1 MAPRFRSTLMI
12 TLILLPFSARAG
24 DKPPVRSPLFE
35 QVVDCRHESDAT
47 KRLACYD
54 RSVDAMNAA
63 ADAHQIAVV
72 DQAQVHEARRSLFG
86 LTLPR
91 LSLFDG
97 DDGDK
102 QDIDQIQ
109 STITSTTYDQDN
121 RLIFTIE
128 GGARWHQIDDRP
140 SFQARRGA
148 KVTIKKAALGSFFAD
163 FARGAGIR
171 VRRDN

>member
-1 MAPRFRSTLMI
+1 MPILSCRALTI
-12 TLILLPFSARAG
+12 TLLLLPVAAQAA
-24 DKPPVRSPLFE
+24 DKPQARSSLFQ
-35 QVVDCRHESDAT
+35 QVIDCRHESDAT
-47 KRLACYD
+47 RRLACYD
-54 RSVDAMNAA
+54 RSVDAMNTAA
-63 ADAHQIAVV
+63 NDHQIVVV

-91 LSLFDG
+91 LSLFNG

-102 QDIDQIQ
+102 QDIDRIQ

-128 GGARWHQIDDRP
+128 GGARWHQIDDNP

-148 KVTIKKAALGSFFAD
+148 NVTIRKAALGSFFAD